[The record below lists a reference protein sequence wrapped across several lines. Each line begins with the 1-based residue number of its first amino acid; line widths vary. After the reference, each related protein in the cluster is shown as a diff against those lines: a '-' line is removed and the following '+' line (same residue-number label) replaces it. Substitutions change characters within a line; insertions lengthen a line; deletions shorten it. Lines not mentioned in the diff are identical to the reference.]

1 MRLGESSTSIFPR
14 RDSVFSEDE
23 IGRIREASK
32 NGSLVARTWFD
43 CTFEALSKG
52 F

>member
-1 MRLGESSTSIFPR
+1 MGLGGSSTSIFAR
-14 RDSVFSEDE
+14 RDSVFSEGD
-23 IGRIREASK
+23 IVRVREASN
-32 NGSLVARTWFD
+32 NGSLVARTCFD